1 MKHIFFEVQLY
12 FFYSVIIFDFIS
24 LEKIEIYFQFY
35 TLMMK
40 IIAFDIF

>member
-1 MKHIFFEVQLY
+1 MY

-24 LEKIEIYFQFY
+24 SEKIEICFQFY